1 MTATHALEAIF
12 FDIDDTLFSTTA
24 FAEKARRNAIESMIR
39 AGFRAD
45 PDSALRELKEI
56 ISEFSSNHGQHFDK
70 LLQRLPARLSAG
82 INPVILVASA
92 VMGYHRTK
100 YTDLE
105 PFPEIKNL
113 LIALNAQPLTL
124 GVITDGRAIKQ
135 AGKLFWLD
143 LYQYFHPQA
152 IFISDQIGISKPN
165 KKLFAKACAKTGIK
179 PAKTMYIG
187 NDPIQDVDAANAAGM
202 KSVLV
207 RREGIQVRPD
217 GATEPD
223 YEIND
228 LTELAAILEDD
239 FAIDV
244 VL

>member
-1 MTATHALEAIF
+1 MAASLKLKAIF

-24 FAEKARRNAIESMIR
+24 FAEKARRNAIEAMIR
-39 AGFRAD
+39 AGLRVD
-45 PDSALRELKEI
+45 PDDAMQELKEI
-56 ISEFSSNHGQHFDK
+56 IGEFSSNHNQHFDK
-70 LLQRLPARLSAG
+70 LLQRLPARMSAG

-100 YTDLE
+100 YTDLK
-105 PFPEIKNL
+105 PFPEIEKL
-113 LIALNAQPLTL
+113 LVALNAQPLIL
-124 GVITDGRAIKQ
+124 GVITDGLAIKQ
-135 AGKLFWLD
+135 AGKLLWLD

-179 PAKTMYIG
+179 PAKTMYLG

-202 KSVLV
+202 TSVLV
-207 RREGIQVRPD
+207 RRKGIQVRPK
-217 GATEPD
+217 GATQPD
-223 YEIND
+223 YEIKD
-228 LTELAAILEDD
+228 LTELAAILKDD
-239 FAIDV
+239 FAINV